1 MLVRVTNEF
10 GSGFTVFVQKAHL
23 DSVKSE
29 YAFMGYSCKVL

>member
-29 YAFMGYSCKVL
+29 YSFMGYSVRVI